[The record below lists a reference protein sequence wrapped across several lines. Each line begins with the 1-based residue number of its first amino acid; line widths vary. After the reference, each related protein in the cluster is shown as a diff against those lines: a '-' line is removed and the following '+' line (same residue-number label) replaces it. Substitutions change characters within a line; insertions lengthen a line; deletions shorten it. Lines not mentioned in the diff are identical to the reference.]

1 MSKKEQK
8 PNTVKKTNKTTP
20 VKSEKAKK
28 VAANIKK
35 DNVKKID
42 SKTKVTNT
50 KKSPVKKTITKVIEP
65 KKDIIFT
72 DTVSAN
78 KCRHCHKY
86 FEKELTICP
95 FCNKDQKDNVGKIII
110 AILSILLLL
119 SIIGN
124 HFIDKYYENQ
134 VSEAEYKYNCK
145 LLSYEQ
151 LVRKPKKFKKTDV
164 KVIGQVVKVE
174 GVDVS
179 YGNVMNVTIDSNLF
193 DGPNEQLITF
203 EYTDKKYEL
212 GFIEGDLIT
221 VYGEYASINGNI
233 PFVKAKYIVFG
244 T

>member
-8 PNTVKKTNKTTP
+8 PNMVKKTNKTTP

-28 VAANIKK
+28 NVANIKK
-35 DNVKKID
+35 TNVKKPYN
-42 SKTKVTNT
+42 KVKVADI
-50 KKSPVKKTITKVIEP
+50 KKSPIKKTTTKVIVP

-72 DTVSAN
+72 DNVSAN
-78 KCRHCHKY
+78 KCKHCHKY
-86 FEKELTICP
+86 FEKELLICP
-95 FCNKDQKDNVGKIII
+95 YCNRDQKDNVGKIII
-110 AILSILLLL
+110 FVLSVILLL

-145 LLSYEQ
+145 LHSYEE
-151 LVRKPKKFKKTDV
+151 LVRKPKKYKKTNI
-164 KVIGQVVKVE
+164 KVIGQVIKVE

-179 YGNVMNVTIDSNLF
+179 YGNVMNVTLDANLF

-203 EYTDKKYEL
+203 EFTDKNYEL

-221 VYGEYASINGNI
+221 VYGEYTSINGNI